1 MEITSLQL
9 FTLMILK
16 LCDKNVQGDTVIKGQ
31 ETLRMAQII
40 YVVFLSKIYN
50 LDLIMRKKSDNPKLR
65 GVLQSSWPVS

>member
-1 MEITSLQL
+1 
-9 FTLMILK
+9 MILK